1 MPQNNA
7 TSNAVQ
13 SKSNAS
19 DFSAMY
25 NPSSS
30 VVNPQIATAVLSE
43 NEADVFFRIRTQ
55 EIKNAL
61 ANPLNKEFGL
71 YVKYYLRRADDFHI
85 VDTASMRFSFNV
97 LDGEY
102 VYGHFKIGIREN
114 IRYKLVVDF
123 VNMQYNVRKR
133 LLCDI
138 KNTQGFHD
146 GNFMV
151 KTLSGEILFSNVV
164 RSGQPIRVFGPR
176 NKETVDVEYY
186 AQKPYVPLSPYWSSS
201 LKSATIPDSVF
212 RYRFGDTISFEAPG
226 LYALGSTQKNDKFG
240 IVVTKNL
247 MYPNVTTVADIDL
260 SNKGLRA
267 DGTINYLSTTF
278 SDAYVTLFPDEMEGH
293 SKNMVMEQR
302 KSPVEFPKVV
312 GVENSLRW
320 KVSKDKFHV
329 EKDTSNFVMY
339 DGKAKLDGN
348 LVITSKGL
356 HGEGTTFIDK
366 AMLESKDFVYNK
378 DVFDADTA
386 DFSIFGANVSDRV
399 FDGSGQ
405 KAHID
410 FLAKQGDF
418 TSNGDMSEQNFPYN
432 KYKCKAD
439 KTIWYM
445 DKEELAF
452 TTRKEILDNIKNI
465 DPEQDLCRLWPYLC
479 KVYFRRGMDGLC
491 I

>member
-247 MYPNVTTVADIDL
+247 MYPNVTTVADMLEPMKLICTGREYELIDSSSNTKKSVDAFWLGLSKNEKNAKEQIRVFYSRVAL
-260 SNKGLRA
+260 SNMLFA
-267 DGTINYLSTTF
+267 S
-278 SDAYVTLFPDEMEGH
+278 SDEGWRTDRG
-293 SKNMVMEQR
+293 MIYIMLG
-302 KSPVEFPKVV
+302 PPTVV
-312 GVENSLRW
+312 NITP
-320 KVSKDKFHV
+320 
-329 EKDTSNFVMY
+329 TSEEWSY
-339 DGKAKLDGN
+339 
-348 LVITSKGL
+348 
-356 HGEGTTFIDK
+356 
-366 AMLESKDFVYNK
+366 
-378 DVFDADTA
+378 
-386 DFSIFGANVSDRV
+386 
-399 FDGSGQ
+399 GSGQ
-405 KAHID
+405 QSMVFTFENYSGLRND
-410 FLAKQGDF
+410 FSLLRSNTYQSIWQQVLATWRSGKIF
-418 TSNGDMSEQNFPYN
+418 TVSKLNNE
-432 KYKCKAD
+432 
-439 KTIWYM
+439 
-445 DKEELAF
+445 
-452 TTRKEILDNIKNI
+452 
-465 DPEQDLCRLWPYLC
+465 
-479 KVYFRRGMDGLC
+479 
-491 I
+491 